1 MGYSEQ
7 KQTIQLKAPLIHV
20 SFSLF
25 YFTMIKSCHI
35 YLCISITPWHAGR
48 DQRPLKSSV
57 VGRPILLA
65 LEEIDGSPSFLEKA
79 LQFLETYG
87 EFFCL
92 LVLIKSIL

>member
-1 MGYSEQ
+1 M
-7 KQTIQLKAPLIHV
+7 APSI
-20 SFSLF
+20 FS
-25 YFTMIKSCHI
+25 I
-35 YLCISITPWHAGR
+35 YISITPWHAGR

-87 EFFCL
+87 EYWPPDSVSFLSFYVLSYHFFL
-92 LVLIKSIL
+92 LFIP